1 MFQTSPST
9 SLHLRELRG
18 DGGDR
23 PPVVEAQSPV
33 PVFARRVVHDLD
45 LYPHKPLLVLK
56 ECMYMTSTEKGARV
70 ASVRLM
76 GGALREA
83 TTESVAHKRKMRRKE
98 GRKEGRKEANEANL
112 YVEHDVSKDGAAW
125 EHEGGLAGKLHN
137 RPGDHLV
144 VHHVHLAA
152 VAHHFGLLLG
162 HRHDVQVY

>member
-1 MFQTSPST
+1 MYVYDEY
-9 SLHLRELRG
+9 RER
-18 DGGDR
+18 
-23 PPVVEAQSPV
+23 
-33 PVFARRVVHDLD
+33 
-45 LYPHKPLLVLK
+45 
-56 ECMYMTSTEKGARV
+56 GARCECEV
-70 ASVRLM
+70 NGRSVERSDDGI
-76 GGALREA
+76 GGTQKKNAKEGRKEA
-83 TTESVAHKRKMRRKE
+83 RKE
-98 GRKEGRKEANEANL
+98 GRKEGGREANEANL